1 MAKQTYQA
9 NLQFLWVSCIVQA
22 VILQTIDTLTL
33 KNVGI
38 PSTVTPYEA
47 TNYTISNSS
56 GMPTMSGQEAGNKTT
71 LYNADTNI
79 TAIGTTTSFPSSLSP
94 FAQTTNS
101 SHTEASHPS
110 EITAETITEVTDFPT
125 ESFISYSTHQTP
137 GKDSEVTTLAT
148 AQKESAQPSS
158 TGSLSSS
165 NVLYAVSVSQLSA
178 ARAHL
183 KDSEIILTAAFALIL
198 TLTILG
204 LLVYILNKH
213 RMQRAQ
219 YSHHQLHD
227 TSFDTVDRYATPD
240 DTLVISGGLYDAPRM
255 YNSSMTAH
263 EDEEL
268 QAHPFPFS
276 DQPGQFRLE
285 FFGEK
290 GNSISLSYETLQ
302 VPPGS
307 L

>member
-165 NVLYAVSVSQLSA
+165 NVLYAVSVSQLS
-178 ARAHL
+178 
-183 KDSEIILTAAFALIL
+183 
-198 TLTILG
+198 
-204 LLVYILNKH
+204 
-213 RMQRAQ
+213 
-219 YSHHQLHD
+219 
-227 TSFDTVDRYATPD
+227 VDRYATPD